1 MSTPLRPQLRI
12 EDPDNVLWPI
22 MGLYTDYL
30 ARGRYC
36 AKRRRRY
43 TASALHFGDWLRSE
57 GAGPGDI
64 DETRIGRFLAGHL
77 TCCLCGHPV
86 PRGLIINRAALNNLL
101 RVLRAHDVVTAPV
114 PNAIEMELV
123 WFDAKMRDVW
133 GLTQGTRDHRR
144 RIIRRLLRERFG
156 TGPIELGAITP
167 NAVRTFVLGDAD
179 WSTST
184 IRVMAG
190 AVRCY
195 LRYRALVGDDVA
207 HLRKAVPRPAF
218 WRDAELPEALS
229 AADVERLF
237 SAFDRPCPSRRRGY
251 AIVRCL
257 TDLGLRSSEVIRLT
271 LDDIDWAE
279 GIVRV
284 PAGKARRSDILPLS
298 PAIGEAIVDYILN
311 ERPAT
316 ARREVFVRHVAP
328 LGEPV
333 GRRVVQRTLHA
344 AYARLGWNRSR
355 VHILRHTL
363 ASRLVNSDVPMK
375 QIADILRHRSIVT
388 SASYARVDIARL
400 SAVALPWPGA
410 IA

>member
-1 MSTPLRPQLRI
+1 MPTPLRVQLRI

-43 TASALHFGDWLRSE
+43 TACVLHFGDWLRSE
-57 GAGPGDI
+57 GAGPSDI
-64 DETRIGRFLAGHL
+64 DEARIGRFLTGHL
-77 TCCLCGHPV
+77 TACSCEHPI
-86 PRGLIINRAALNNLL
+86 PRGLILNRAAINNLL
-101 RVLRAHDVVTAPV
+101 RVLRWHNIAAAPA
-114 PNAIEMELV
+114 PDAIEAELAR
-123 WFDAKMRDVW
+123 FDAKMDEIW

-144 RIIRRLLRERFG
+144 RIIRCLLREQFG
-156 TGPIELGAITP
+156 TGPIELGAITT
-167 NAVRTFVLGDAD
+167 NAVRTFVLGDSG

-184 IRVMAG
+184 IRVMGG

-195 LRYRALVGDDVA
+195 LRYRALLGDDVA

-229 AADVERLF
+229 AADVEQLF
-237 SAFDRPCPSRRRGY
+237 SAFDGPCPSRRRGY

-257 TDLGLRSSEVIRLT
+257 ANLGLRSSEVIRLT
-271 LDDIDWAE
+271 LDDIDWE
-279 GIVRV
+279 DGIVRV
-284 PAGKARRSDILPLS
+284 PAGKARRSDVLPLS
-298 PAIGEAIVDYILN
+298 LATGEAIVDYILH

-316 ARREVFVRHVAP
+316 YRREVFVRQVAP

-333 GRRVVQRTLHA
+333 SRRVVQRALHA
-344 AYARLGWNRSR
+344 AYARLGWDRSR

-363 ASRLVNSDVPMK
+363 ASRLINTGVPMK
-375 QIADILRHRSIVT
+375 QIADVLRHRSIVT
-388 SASYARVDIARL
+388 SAGYARVDITRL

-410 IA
+410 TA

>member
-1 MSTPLRPQLRI
+1 MPAPLRLQLRT

-22 MGLYTDYL
+22 MGRYTDYL
-30 ARGRYC
+30 VRGRYG

-64 DETRIGRFLAGHL
+64 DETRIGRFLTDHL
-77 TCCLCGHPV
+77 TTCSCGHPV
-86 PRGLIINRAALNNLL
+86 PRGLILNRAALNNLL
-101 RVLRAHDVVTAPV
+101 RVLRAHNIVAAPV
-114 PNAIEMELV
+114 PDAIEVELAL
-123 WFDAKMRDVW
+123 FDARMNEIW

-144 RIIRRLLRERFG
+144 RIVRRLLREQFG
-156 TGPIELGAITP
+156 TGPIELGALTS
-167 NAVRTFVLGDAD
+167 NAVRAFVLGDAG

-184 IRVMAG
+184 IRVMGG

-195 LRYRALVGDDVA
+195 LRYRALLGDDVA
-207 HLRKAVPRPAF
+207 HLHKAVPRPAF

-229 AADVERLF
+229 AADVEQLF

-257 TDLGLRSSEVIRLT
+257 ADLGLRSSEVIRLT
-271 LDDIDWAE
+271 LDDIGWDE
-279 GIVRV
+279 GVIRV

-298 PAIGEAIVDYILN
+298 PPTGEAIVDYILN

-316 ARREVFVRHVAP
+316 TRREVFVRHVAP

-333 GRRVVQRTLHA
+333 GRRVVQKTLHA
-344 AYARLGWNRSR
+344 AYARLGWDRSR

-363 ASRLVNSDVPMK
+363 ASRLVNNGVPMK
-375 QIADILRHRSIVT
+375 QIADVLRHRSIVT
-388 SASYARVDIARL
+388 SAGYARVDVARL

>member
-1 MSTPLRPQLRI
+1 MPTPFRLQLRI

-22 MGLYTDYL
+22 MGFYTDYL
-30 ARGRYC
+30 VRSRYE

-43 TASALHFGDWLRSE
+43 TASALHFGDWLHSQ

-64 DETRIGRFLAGHL
+64 DETRIGRFLTGHL
-77 TCCLCGHPV
+77 PTCSCDHPT
-86 PRGLIINRAALNNLL
+86 PHGLILNRAALNNLL
-101 RVLRAHDVVTAPV
+101 RVLRRHNIAVTPAPD
-114 PNAIEMELV
+114 AIELELAR
-123 WFDAKMRDVW
+123 FDAKMNDVW

-144 RIIRRLLRERFG
+144 RIIRRLLREQLG
-156 TGPIELGAITP
+156 TGPIELGEIKP
-167 NAVRTFVLGDAD
+167 NAVRTFVLGDAGR
-179 WSTST
+179 STST

-195 LRYRALVGDDVA
+195 LRYRALIGDDVA
-207 HLRKAVPRPAF
+207 LLRKAVPRPAF

-237 SAFDRPCPSRRRGY
+237 SAFEKPCPSRRRGY

-257 TDLGLRSSEVIRLT
+257 ADLGLRSSEVIRLT
-271 LDDIDWAE
+271 LDDIDWTE

-298 PAIGEAIVDYILN
+298 PATGEAIVDYILN

-333 GRRVVQRTLHA
+333 GRRVVQKTLHA
-344 AYARLGWNRSR
+344 AYARLGWDRSR

-363 ASRLVNSDVPMK
+363 ATRLINSGVPMK
-375 QIADILRHRSIVT
+375 QIADVLRHRSIVT
-388 SASYARVDIARL
+388 SATYARVDVARL
-400 SAVALPWPGA
+400 ASVALPWPGA
-410 IA
+410 MA